1 MGGAVSRASAR
12 EVREGEHGAHGEPAE
27 PAESVSSDSS
37 SETQSESACQF
48 HQGSAAAASS
58 SSAKRTAADEEEDM
72 DWQERVTAAM
82 RREVTGD
89 MLINQTPHV
98 VHEQWAVRHPAVMSQ
113 A

>member
-1 MGGAVSRASAR
+1 
-12 EVREGEHGAHGEPAE
+12 
-27 PAESVSSDSS
+27 
-37 SETQSESACQF
+37 
-48 HQGSAAAASS
+48 
-58 SSAKRTAADEEEDM
+58 M